1 MANHPRP
8 ARSQPPEPNQLI
20 GSPLK
25 AQMLL
30 TMALDRVLAQLWC
43 IAEGKQHFNAPLA
56 FRSKR
61 PPTAEITLGIDPD
74 NGDAA

>member
-1 MANHPRP
+1 
-8 ARSQPPEPNQLI
+8 
-20 GSPLK
+20 
-25 AQMLL
+25 MLL
-30 TMALDRVLAQLWC
+30 AMALDRVLAQRWC
-43 IAEGKQHFNAPLA
+43 IAEGDEHLNTALA

>member
-8 ARSQPPEPNQLI
+8 ARYQPPEPNQLI
-20 GSPLK
+20 GSPSK

-30 TMALDRVLAQLWC
+30 AMALDRVLAQLWC

-56 FRSKR
+56 FRSER
-61 PPTAEITLGIDPD
+61 PSATEITLGIIPD
-74 NGDAA
+74 NSDAA